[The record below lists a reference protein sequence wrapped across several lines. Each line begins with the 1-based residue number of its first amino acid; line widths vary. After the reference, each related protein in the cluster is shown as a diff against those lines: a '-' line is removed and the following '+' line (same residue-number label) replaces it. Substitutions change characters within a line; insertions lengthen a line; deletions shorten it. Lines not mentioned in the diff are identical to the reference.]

1 MDLLSNEEPGN
12 KISSVP
18 HAGLE
23 GGCNTQTYGWVIPS
37 RAKCFVC
44 SSFLPKSQKIKQGIS
59 HFHDTILPVGATPCL
74 SEGSNIFFQARS
86 AYAVEEKSDNC
97 LLCVLLGL
105 GVKQER
111 SSHLLCVLL
120 GLGVKQEKSYIY
132 VGRLSFLATK

>member
-1 MDLLSNEEPGN
+1 M
-12 KISSVP
+12 
-18 HAGLE
+18 
-23 GGCNTQTYGWVIPS
+23 
-37 RAKCFVC
+37 
-44 SSFLPKSQKIKQGIS
+44 
-59 HFHDTILPVGATPCL
+59 
-74 SEGSNIFFQARS
+74 
-86 AYAVEEKSDNC
+86 EEKSDNC